1 MLKKL
6 LRKKIDLD
14 NLVKDRIAYEQKQKI
29 DTYFKS
35 LETKYSNPEPKK
47 EFSLDDELTW
57 ANIQK
62 LRPMVRR
69 NKITPRVLESLAK
82 EKCSY
87 VMGNGACSRES
98 IVCYLRDHSICLR
111 DVHEYL
117 Q

>member
-6 LRKKIDLD
+6 QRKKIDLD

-35 LETKYSNPEPKK
+35 LETKYSNQEPKK

-62 LRPMVRR
+62 LRPLIKK
-69 NKITPRVLESLAK
+69 NKITPRVLESLAR

-87 VMGNGACSRES
+87 VMGNGACSRAS
-98 IVCYLRDHSICLR
+98 IVSYLRDHDISLR
-111 DVHEYL
+111 EVHDHFK
-117 Q
+117 